1 MRKVI
6 GLDLYNQNITG
17 GVAKTLTCMRVDV
30 SNIPCVIVG
39 GVLHTGREDGPDI
52 HPQRCSEYPR
62 SERLQTATGGDI

>member
-39 GVLHTGREDGPDI
+39 GGVTHWTRRWVRHISITNRQTHLHQEITNNHR
-52 HPQRCSEYPR
+52 R
-62 SERLQTATGGDI
+62 